1 MGTLTQPKY
10 SIAQYLDLE
19 RKAEHKSEY
28 VNGCIFAMAGASRV
42 HNQITFNIA
51 GLLHA
56 QIKDRPCAAYI
67 NDMRVKVSATGLYTY
82 PDVAA
87 VCGEPVFE
95 DAIADTLLNPMV
107 IIEVLSQSTEA
118 YDRGEKF
125 AHYRRL
131 SSLADYVLIS
141 QDKACVEHFVRQGNQ
156 WVLSEINDVEGKINL
171 NSIGCNLS
179 LGEIY
184 NKVHLEDNDESGKKV
199 PGKGLQPA
207 GNQTSA

>member
-1 MGTLTQPKY
+1 
-10 SIAQYLDLE
+10 
-19 RKAEHKSEY
+19 
-28 VNGCIFAMAGASRV
+28 
-42 HNQITFNIA
+42 
-51 GLLHA
+51 
-56 QIKDRPCAAYI
+56 
-67 NDMRVKVSATGLYTY
+67 MRIKVSATGLYTY
-82 PDVAA
+82 PDVTA

-95 DAIADTLLNPMV
+95 DAMADTLLNPML

-118 YDRGEKF
+118 YDRGKKF

-156 WVLSEINDVEGKINL
+156 WVLSEIDDVEGEINL

-184 NKVHLEDNDESGKKV
+184 NKVVFQNNNERCIE
-199 PGKGLQPA
+199 A
-207 GNQTSA
+207 I